1 MASLKGYHGRIK
13 AELMTMLGERG
24 VAHATA
30 CTATYFH
37 ITLLNNAM
45 ISPCDIMP
53 FSE

>member
-30 CTATYFH
+30 CTATYFPYYLVKQCH
-37 ITLLNNAM
+37 DITM
-45 ISPCDIMP
+45 
-53 FSE
+53 